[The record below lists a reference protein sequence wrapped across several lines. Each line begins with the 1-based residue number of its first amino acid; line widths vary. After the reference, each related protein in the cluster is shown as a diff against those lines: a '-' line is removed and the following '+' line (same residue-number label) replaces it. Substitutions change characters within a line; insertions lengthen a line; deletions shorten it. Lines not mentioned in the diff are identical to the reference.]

1 MTFRGESPTR
11 MGAALLRRLGVSRLR
26 LPCRLK
32 RVLAV
37 LWPLLMPL
45 PLVAGAPVS
54 SPVKVEIVSIAGR
67 KVRQVVEV
75 EAQEDM
81 AGTLATIS
89 SGLPESTWVLQIAR
103 REVGQQ
109 DWHILRPLAKL
120 EVAQR
125 EIQWRLTGVD
135 FGSGLAFGG
144 CGRDFEVMAVAAT
157 HPLPLSA
164 FGEMALSAAAAL
176 SAPVKVHRQAC
187 RLPPLPAP
195 QPNIRIAEIGTRA
208 VDPDS
213 RYEVRLQET
222 LHGEVIKTAETVV
235 RLVVQPLNVT
245 ARWVMEMDPQI
256 SGPRWTGQALF
267 GRQGLDEWVDFLV
280 FAVVTDPRLPTGR
293 GIKPD
298 EWRRLQRQFFLATS
312 PAILVRR
319 VELPEGEQGTL
330 EILAI
335 EGKSVAEPG
344 LYLVDRLSGIVGIL
358 QGHSRSRNEDVWVL
372 AMERHGDDVWRVLG
386 KASIRDHRFW
396 QLPPTTLGKPGA
408 LIDLVAVLSPQ
419 PIVTLG
425 SDAINHEISI
435 SQRVQVILDDR
446 SPVELLWTCV
456 GGQQAAELE
465 TLTVPP
471 FGDLAGLVG
480 GRPLAPEEQVTIFK
494 RRPDKGPWQLLRHA
508 SFDSEQRSHWS
519 VLPVELGRPGESL
532 LLLAAIT
539 RGEVRDPESADPGAI
554 VRLSHL
560 LEIKIRKTR
569 GAYGRCR

>member
-1 MTFRGESPTR
+1 MTAHGESQT
-11 MGAALLRRLGVSRLR
+11 LLRAMLSRLLGTAPR
-26 LPCRLK
+26 RPTHRLK
-32 RVLAV
+32 RAFAV

-45 PLVAGAPVS
+45 LLVAGAPVS

-67 KVRQVVEV
+67 KVREVVEV
-75 EAQEDM
+75 GALEEL
-81 AGTLATIS
+81 AGTLAAIS

-103 REVGQQ
+103 RELGQQ
-109 DWHILRPLAKL
+109 DWHILSPLAKL
-120 EVAQR
+120 GVAQR
-125 EIQWRLTGVD
+125 KIQWRLTGVD
-135 FGSGLAFGG
+135 FGSDLAFGG
-144 CGRDFEVMAVAAT
+144 CGRGFEVMAIVAT

-164 FGEMALSAAAAL
+164 FDETALSAVAAL
-176 SAPVKVHRQAC
+176 SAPVKVRRQAC
-187 RLPPLPAP
+187 HIPPLPPP
-195 QPNIRIAEIGTRA
+195 QPNIRIAEIGSRT
-208 VDPDS
+208 VDPDG
-213 RYEVRLQET
+213 RYEVRMQET
-222 LHGEVIKTAETVV
+222 LHGEVIKPAGSAV
-235 RLVVQPLNVT
+235 RLVVQPLNGT
-245 ARWVMEMDPQI
+245 QRWVMEMDPQI
-256 SGPRWTGQALF
+256 SGPRWTGRAQF

-280 FAVVTDPRLPTGR
+280 YAVVTDPRLPTGR

-298 EWRRLQRQFFLATS
+298 EWQRLQRQFFLATS

-319 VELPEGEQGTL
+319 VELPAGEQGTV

-335 EGKSVAEPG
+335 EGKSVVEPG

-372 AMERHGDDVWRVLG
+372 AMERHGDDLWRVLG
-386 KASIRDHRFW
+386 KASIREHRFW
-396 QLPPTTLGKPGA
+396 QLPPTTLGEPGA

-425 SDAINHEISI
+425 SDELSHEISI
-435 SQRVQVILDDR
+435 SQRVQVVLDDR

-465 TLTVPP
+465 ILTVPP

-480 GRPLAPEEQVTIFK
+480 GRPLAPAEQVAIFK
-494 RRPDKGPWQLLRHA
+494 RRLDKGPWQLLRHA
-508 SFDSEQRSHWS
+508 SFGSEQRSHWS
-519 VLPVELGRPGESL
+519 VLPVEFGRPGESL

-560 LEIKIRKTR
+560 LEIKIRQSS